1 MGTIGR
7 LHNRVARGLMTTAI
21 LDIGGGFTKNVE
33 IAEPIPVYNLMSPGP
48 MPKIVRFRLERYDE
62 VSNTAYYKVEE
73 VTNTN
78 RR

>member
-1 MGTIGR
+1 MPTIGR
-7 LHNRVARGLMTTAI
+7 LHNRVARGLMTIAI

-48 MPKIVRFRLERYDE
+48 MPKVVRFRLQHYDE
-62 VSNTAYYKVEE
+62 ASNTAYYKVEE
-73 VTNTN
+73 VTNG